1 MLQQEL
7 IDEIENLLKEAAGGI
22 TIYTPDGRK
31 LILSVFPEALYP
43 PKSRIDHF
51 SIDQDTPQRN

>member
-7 IDEIENLLKEAAGGI
+7 IDEIEKLLIEASGGI
-22 TIYTPDGRK
+22 TITTKDGRK

-43 PKSRIDHF
+43 PRSRLEDIYKEAK
-51 SIDQDTPQRN
+51 

>member
-7 IDEIENLLKEAAGGI
+7 IDEIEQLLKKTSGGI
-22 TIYTPDGRK
+22 TISTPDGRK

-51 SIDQDTPQRN
+51 SIDQDSSQRN